1 MHCIEHRPTYRYNPK
16 VPTSTDLQIEEIIA
30 AIRDLCH
37 GPFSPESEAELR
49 KLARTL
55 RLAIR
60 QHVRMARSSLNAKK
74 SAIIDCDPKEG

>member
-1 MHCIEHRPTYRYNPK
+1 

-37 GPFSPESEAELR
+37 GPFSPDAEAELR

-55 RLAIR
+55 RIAIR
-60 QHVRMARSSLNAKK
+60 QHVRMAKSSLNAKK
-74 SAIIDCDPKEG
+74 SAILDCASTEW

>member
-1 MHCIEHRPTYRYNPK
+1 

-37 GPFSPESEAELR
+37 GPLSPETEAELR
-49 KLARTL
+49 KLARRL

-60 QHVRMARSSLNAKK
+60 QHVRMAKSSLSAKK
-74 SAIIDCDPKEG
+74 SAILDCAPKEW